1 MDKMFSVVSEVE
13 NYHKFVPYCKKS
25 RVTQRRKGFLKVG
38 HLNYHFIDLNS
49 QLLFSVYLN

>member
-49 QLLFSVYLN
+49 QLLGDQI